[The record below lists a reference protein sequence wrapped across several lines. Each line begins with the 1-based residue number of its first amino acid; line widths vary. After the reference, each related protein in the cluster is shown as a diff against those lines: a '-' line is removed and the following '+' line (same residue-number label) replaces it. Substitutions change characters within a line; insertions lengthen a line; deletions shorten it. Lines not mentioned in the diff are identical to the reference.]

1 MLAQKII
8 VSGKGPQNQ
17 SKMSAETPEKKTVDQ
32 NTTLNETIPS
42 EGKWMSPTFQPPI
55 TTSTPKLPEME
66 QEVQPPL
73 GKTSTR
79 MICPYCSSKI
89 WTRVETKPSLWAWVA
104 GIALACIGCVLC
116 SCVPCCLESF
126 EETTHFCP
134 KCNATLGSVKPRL

>member
-1 MLAQKII
+1 
-8 VSGKGPQNQ
+8 
-17 SKMSAETPEKKTVDQ
+17 MSAERSEKKTVDQ
-32 NTTLNETIPS
+32 TMPS
-42 EGKWMSPTFQPPI
+42 EGDWSSPTFQPPI
-55 TTSTPKLPEME
+55 TTSTPKLPEVE
-66 QEVQPPL
+66 PEVQQEAEVLEVQPPL